1 MTKQQYFDKYILSK
15 WQLYSMLLIPVVYIL
30 IFHYQPMLGAQIA
43 FKKFRISLGI
53 WGSPWVGF
61 DNFMRFFRSYQFM
74 RVLKNTLYLSFYS
87 LIAGF
92 PLPIILALGLN
103 AVKNQTFKK
112 FVQTVTYIPHFIS
125 TIIIVGMMLQLFN
138 ARIGVFP
145 RMYTAMTG
153 KEALDI
159 FAVPE
164 LFSHLY
170 VWSGIWQSVGWSSI
184 VYLAA
189 LSSVDPEITEAAT
202 VDGANRFQR
211 VMHIDLPSI
220 IPTAVILLILNA
232 GRIMN
237 VGFEKAFLMQNNLNL
252 SRSEII
258 STYVYNVAMGG
269 GNDFSLATAI
279 GLFNSVINLI
289 LIMFVNFVAKKLGET
304 SLW

>member
-1 MTKQQYFDKYILSK
+1 
-15 WQLYSMLLIPVVYIL
+15 MLLIPVVYIL